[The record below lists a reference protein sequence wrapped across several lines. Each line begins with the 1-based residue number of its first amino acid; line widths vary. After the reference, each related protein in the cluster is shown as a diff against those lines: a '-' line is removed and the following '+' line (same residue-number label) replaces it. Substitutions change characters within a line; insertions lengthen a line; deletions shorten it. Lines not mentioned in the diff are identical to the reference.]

1 MTTELWRGW
10 VFGGL
15 GELGYALELLLG
27 AITVVM
33 GCIGVFLC
41 LAGANG
47 SFETAFIGREYNAAS
62 ENRPL
67 SERALS
73 GEGGQVTIRLE
84 PVYLRLFRRHRCVVT
99 IQGTLEDAC
108 DADREVWYAKGDG

>member
-10 VFGGL
+10 AFGGL

-33 GCIGVFLC
+33 GCIGLFLC
-41 LAGANG
+41 LTGVNG
-47 SFETAFIGREYNAAS
+47 SFETAFIGREEYNAAS

-67 SERALS
+67 SERAPS
-73 GEGGQVTIRLE
+73 GKGGQVTIRLV
-84 PVYLRLFRRHRCVVT
+84 PGYFRLFRRHRCVVT
-99 IQGTLEDAC
+99 IRGALEDAC
-108 DADREVWYAKGDG
+108 DADREVW